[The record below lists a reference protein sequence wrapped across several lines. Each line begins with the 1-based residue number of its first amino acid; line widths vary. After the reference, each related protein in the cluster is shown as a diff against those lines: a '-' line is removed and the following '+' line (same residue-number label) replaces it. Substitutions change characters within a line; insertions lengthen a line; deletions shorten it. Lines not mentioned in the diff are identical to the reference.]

1 MLPIG
6 VLVVNVGPEIMNK
19 ALFTQTELEFFLADN
34 FLTSVVCLVLQEKP
48 KRVCGRVEIRI
59 PYVLIC
65 KMV

>member
-34 FLTSVVCLVLQEKP
+34 FLTFVVCLVLQEKP
-48 KRVCGRVEIRI
+48 KRVCGRVENTVR
-59 PYVLIC
+59 VN
-65 KMV
+65 M